1 MWYLKGDKTN
11 MMMAIGFN
19 PYSSNYNLT
28 TGYPTPAYGAAA
40 SRTVSATAQSS
51 SSISYEQQNAQLRNN
66 ILATAQQLGFT
77 NTKDLQTLNNRLT
90 TGQFSLNP
98 EDPRHARNLRL
109 KEQKNAKDLNKM
121 LAMTVNEVNSS
132 SSFINQQLIVATLI
146 QEGKVPD
153 EVGGKFITYEVES
166 KPSGDSSV
174 GVFNVKQITT
184 KLVPNPNGQQTAQ
197 RTSVDVPIALIDS
210 LSPQFEI
217 MDAEKSTYTGL
228 SIDAADLK
236 KLAQALQA
244 PQQQQLI
251 RQLAGSLGVIRQT
264 KNYDLLQQL
273 VTPLE
278 KTVSNVYGLQEQGI
292 EFQTNSPD
300 GGSTFA
306 LFDPASNKV
315 KIIAP
320 AIEGL
325 FKVGEKSGLSGEA
338 LNQYVATELVGT
350 LAHETRHADQ
360 YTITKDYQ
368 QSLDNSN
375 PALQAQA
382 KQALVARGIDL
393 TKDKPSLEALST
405 NWRVYVAPNIS
416 QLLNGSQADYKHQ
429 PLEEGVEAFEEQAK
443 RAAKKAFQGVLIA
456 GNN

>member
-1 MWYLKGDKTN
+1 MLRLKGDKTN
-11 MMMAIGFN
+11 MMMAMGFN
-19 PYSSNYNLT
+19 PYSYNYNPT

-40 SRTVSATAQSS
+40 RSTVSATAQSS
-51 SSISYEQQNAQLRNN
+51 SVSYEQQNDQLRTT
-66 ILATAQQLGFT
+66 ILSSAQQLGFT
-77 NTKDLQTLNNRLT
+77 DTKELQTLNARLAYA
-90 TGQFSLNP
+90 QVEVSNV
-98 EDPRHARNLRL
+98 DPTKALNLRQKAQTDAKAQNKILSLAL
-109 KEQKNAKDLNKM
+109 KELQ
-121 LAMTVNEVNSS
+121 ESS
-132 SSFINQQLIVATLI
+132 SQNSMRLKMGTLI
-146 QEGKVPD
+146 EKGEMPD
-153 EVGGKFITYEVES
+153 EIAPNTFISYNVKGKASENEL
-166 KPSGDSSV
+166 V
-174 GVFNVKQITT
+174 GVFDVEKTTT
-184 KLVPNPNGQQTAQ
+184 KVVTDAKGKQVAHRSSEAL
-197 RTSVDVPIALIDS
+197 PIAAVDA
-210 LSPQFEI
+210 LSPRFEV
-217 MDAEKSTYTGL
+217 MDAEKSNYTGL
-228 SIDAADLK
+228 SSDTTDAAQLGK
-236 KLAQALQA
+236 ALQA

-251 RQLAGSLGVIRQT
+251 QQLAGSLSVIRQT
-264 KNYDLLQQL
+264 KDYDLLQQL

-325 FKVGEKSGLSGEA
+325 FKVGERSGLSGEA

-350 LAHETRHADQ
+350 LSHETRHAYQ
-360 YTITKDYQ
+360 YQVTKEYQ

-382 KQALVARGIDL
+382 KQTLVARGIDL

-429 PLEEGVEAFEEQAK
+429 PLEEGVEAFEEQGK
-443 RAAKKAFQGVLIA
+443 RAAKTAFQGVLMA
-456 GNN
+456 GKN

>member
-1 MWYLKGDKTN
+1 

-40 SRTVSATAQSS
+40 SRAASATAQSS
-51 SSISYEQQNAQLRNN
+51 SSVSYEQQNAQLRNN

-77 NTKDLQTLNNRLT
+77 DANDLQTLNARLAYA
-90 TGQFSLNP
+90 QVEVSNA
-98 EDPRHARNLRL
+98 DPTKALNLRQKAQTDAKTQNKILSLAL
-109 KEQKNAKDLNKM
+109 KELQ
-121 LAMTVNEVNSS
+121 ESS
-132 SSFINQQLIVATLI
+132 SQNSMRLKMGTLI
-146 QEGKVPD
+146 EAGEMPD
-153 EVGGKFITYEVES
+153 EIAPNTFISYDVKST
-166 KPSGDSSV
+166 SSENDLV
-174 GVFNVKQITT
+174 GVFDVEKTTT
-184 KLVPNPNGQQTAQ
+184 KVVTDATGKQAAHRSSEAL
-197 RTSVDVPIALIDS
+197 PIAAVDA
-210 LSPQFEI
+210 LSPRFEI
-217 MDAEKSTYTGL
+217 MDAEKSIYTGL
-228 SIDAADLK
+228 SSDAADLT
-236 KLAQALQA
+236 KLAQVLQS

-251 RQLAGSLGVIRQT
+251 HQLAGSLGVIRQT
-264 KNYDLLQQL
+264 NNYDLLQQL

-292 EFQTNSPD
+292 EFQTSSPD

-325 FKVGEKSGLSGEA
+325 FKVGERTGLSGEA

-350 LAHETRHADQ
+350 LAHETRHAYQ
-360 YTITKDYQ
+360 YQVTKDYQ
-368 QSLDNSN
+368 QSLDDSN

-393 TKDKPSLEALST
+393 TKDKTSLEALST

-429 PLEEGVEAFEEQAK
+429 PLEEGVEAFEEQGKRTAK
-443 RAAKKAFQGVLIA
+443 TAFQGVLIA